1 MALSLLFRTGWYRII
16 PKLRIL
22 HMFDEAIP
30 ALGSYHKKTVHIIGA
45 KTCEFEIVY
54 TSDQL
59 GNLRQMTLPL

>member
-30 ALGSYHKKTVHIIGA
+30 ALGSYHKKTVQIIGVLA
-45 KTCEFEIVY
+45 PMI
-54 TSDQL
+54 
-59 GNLRQMTLPL
+59 